1 MRQAQLEQQD
11 LLAHRV
17 FKDFLSQDLLVQPA
31 QLVRQAQLDL
41 LEMLVQ
47 QVLLAQPVRQ
57 VQQAQPVQRVLLVL
71 LEQLEQRVQLDL
83 QVRLVHK
90 AFKGFQ

>member
-1 MRQAQLEQQD
+1 MRQAQLDQQD
-11 LLAHRV
+11 LLAHKA
-17 FKDFLSQDLLVQPA
+17 FKDFLLQDLLAQPA

-41 LEMLVQ
+41 LEMLGRPAQLV
-47 QVLLAQPVRQ
+47 QPVRQ

>member
-1 MRQAQLEQQD
+1 MRLDQLEQQD

-17 FKDFLSQDLLVQPA
+17 FKDFLSQDLLAQPA

-41 LEMLVQ
+41 LEMLGRP
-47 QVLLAQPVRQ
+47 AQLE
-57 VQQAQPVQRVLLVL
+57 QPVQLALLV
-71 LEQLEQRVQLDL
+71 QLEQRVQLAL